1 MLLPEVRSE
10 LKTPRRYKTRKKIQS
25 DLLSSTQR
33 IPLFVSCLQ
42 TQTLYLGND
51 RPLQIMFP
59 VLKLFCPKANYINRL
74 PWV

>member
-1 MLLPEVRSE
+1 MLVPEVRSE
-10 LKTPRRYKTRKKIQS
+10 LKALRRYKTDKKYTELFS
-25 DLLSSTQR
+25 VLHKEFHFLSR
-33 IPLFVSCLQ
+33 LQ

-51 RPLQIMFP
+51 RTLQIMFP